1 MTSFPGEVLWKL
13 DSLWAG
19 TKRNHLAQGKPSDRR
34 EGLADSLQFYNHF
47 KGTLPPHDKVS
58 TTGVTKEVMVDIANQ
73 KPLGAPTEGRATAVT
88 NVIEKFILIS
98 PSKEG
103 FHAPSFNEGF

>member
-1 MTSFPGEVLWKL
+1 MTSFPGEVLWQL

-47 KGTLPPHDKVS
+47 KGTLPPHDKVF
-58 TTGVTKEVMVDIANQ
+58 TTGVTKEVMVNIAN
-73 KPLGAPTEGRATAVT
+73 KKTLGAPTEGVHIYIAGM
-88 NVIEKFILIS
+88 K
-98 PSKEG
+98 K
-103 FHAPSFNEGF
+103 

>member
-1 MTSFPGEVLWKL
+1 MVYEVFVLSSEVLLPLPEEVLWKL

-34 EGLADSLQFYNHF
+34 DGLAASLQLYNHF

-58 TTGVTKEVMVDIANQ
+58 TTGVT
-73 KPLGAPTEGRATAVT
+73 
-88 NVIEKFILIS
+88 
-98 PSKEG
+98 
-103 FHAPSFNEGF
+103 